1 MKISDISLIDVKNYL
16 HVYHDEDDKLLT
28 AILQAAKSFVRNYTG
43 LSDEKLD
50 ISDDL
55 SVAVFILSAEL
66 YDNRVYTVD
75 NTDVNPVIQTILDMH
90 SVNLL

>member
-1 MKISDISLIDVKNYL
+1 MKISEIGLIDVKNYL
-16 HVYHDEDDKLLT
+16 HVYHDEDDNLLT

-50 ISDDL
+50 VSDDL
-55 SVAVFILSAEL
+55 SVVVFIISAEL

>member
-43 LSDEKLD
+43 LSGEKLN